1 MEGEKT
7 TSIEMQ
13 PSKNIYPVIS
23 GEISEQNSQAQP
35 CDTQPTSS
43 SYDIDEAYSDNE
55 MLRAQPLKVF
65 YNVYQAT
72 WLR

>member
-1 MEGEKT
+1 MEGENT

-13 PSKNIYPVIS
+13 PPKSIYPVIT
-23 GEISEQNSQAQP
+23 GEISEQASQAQP

-43 SYDIDEAYSDNE
+43 SYEIDEAYSDNE

-65 YNVYQAT
+65 
-72 WLR
+72 

>member
-13 PSKNIYPVIS
+13 PPKNIYPVIS
-23 GEISEQNSQAQP
+23 GEISERDSQAQP

-43 SYDIDEAYSDNE
+43 SCDIDEAHSDNE
-55 MLRAQPLKVF
+55 MLRSQPLKVI
-65 YNVYQAT
+65 QEI
-72 WLR
+72 

>member
-1 MEGEKT
+1 MERETT

-13 PSKNIYPVIS
+13 PPKNLYPVIS
-23 GEISEQNSQAQP
+23 GEISEQDSQAQP

-55 MLRAQPLKVF
+55 MLRSQPLKVF
-65 YNVYQAT
+65 QKFS
-72 WLR
+72 